1 MSEADSWILVRN
13 PCYRGV
19 VSAAAAALDAE
30 VPSMA
35 EVLSMAELMAFEI
48 D

>member
-19 VSAAAAALDAE
+19 VPAAAAALDAE